1 MADNDLKARRT
12 SENTTFNTSPWLE
25 ISDNIIV
32 FFVNINLPIQKSVT
46 ALQQRLSSEDLTQGV
61 FWASADPRV
70 SQKWR
75 LYSWGTWREEGRNRS
90 SEAFPQTM
98 HVSEQ
103 VVLPGSAKLILSSS
117 LCPSQ
122 QTLIKHKH
130 LWCAQEVVEFNDSEG
145 KFWSQ
150 ADSVQIPP

>member
-70 SQKWR
+70 SQK
-75 LYSWGTWREEGRNRS
+75 
-90 SEAFPQTM
+90 
-98 HVSEQ
+98 
-103 VVLPGSAKLILSSS
+103 
-117 LCPSQ
+117 
-122 QTLIKHKH
+122 
-130 LWCAQEVVEFNDSEG
+130 
-145 KFWSQ
+145 
-150 ADSVQIPP
+150 